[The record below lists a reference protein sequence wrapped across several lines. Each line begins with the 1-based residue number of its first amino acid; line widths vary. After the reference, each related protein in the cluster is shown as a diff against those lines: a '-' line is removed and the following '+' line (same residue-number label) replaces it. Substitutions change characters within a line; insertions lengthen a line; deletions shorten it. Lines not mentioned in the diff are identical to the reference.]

1 MTKPEHKATTVYFA
15 APKVAPGKTVW
26 SDVDIYY
33 ADTTSVKD
41 SNRIHMKDTGLVVNN
56 PDGDKLKTTT
66 SGEWHVFS
74 AELTEA
80 QVKAIDSAKYAGFV
94 NAGNYNLKTSVQFN
108 ITMGKSI
115 ANFDGQVFL
124 INAAVTNKEVDSY
137 KGAWSKAEM
146 KKA

>member
-1 MTKPEHKATTVYFA
+1 MKKPYKATTVYFA

-33 ADTTSVKD
+33 ANTTVVKN

-56 PDGDKLKTTT
+56 PNGDKLKTTT

-115 ANFDGQVFL
+115 ADFDGQVFL